1 MRQGHGKEHVVE
13 QSGSRTVVTDVEEQ
27 GDREQVQRGSRS
39 WTGQSLGVR
48 VAFDSVSRKFA
59 KTGVG
64 TKTYAI
70 LSLFGVRAVSSSS
83 SDKRRFF
90 FGDTCNEV

>member
-1 MRQGHGKEHVVE
+1 
-13 QSGSRTVVTDVEEQ
+13 VTDVEEKQ
-27 GDREQVQRGSRS
+27 GGQEQVQRSGY
-39 WTGQSLGVR
+39 WTEQSLGVR

-64 TKTYAI
+64 SKTYAI
-70 LSLFGVRAVSSSS
+70 LSLFGVRAVPSSS

>member
-1 MRQGHGKEHVVE
+1 M
-13 QSGSRTVVTDVEEQ
+13 TDVEEGQ
-27 GDREQVQRGSRS
+27 GGQEQVQRSRY

-59 KTGVG
+59 KMGVG